1 MTRNLS
7 YRIETAVPVLDP
19 TIKKTIL
26 DLIDIQLT
34 DTVKARRIHYKKQNE
49 YAKVKE
55 IPIRS
60 QDETYFFLKRKAG
73 DSR

>member
-7 YRIETAVPVLDP
+7 YRIETAFPVLDP

-34 DTVKARRIHYKKQNE
+34 DTVKARRIHFKKQNE
-49 YAKVKE
+49 YVKVKE

-60 QDETYFFLKRKAG
+60 QDETYFFLKRK
-73 DSR
+73 SRDLG